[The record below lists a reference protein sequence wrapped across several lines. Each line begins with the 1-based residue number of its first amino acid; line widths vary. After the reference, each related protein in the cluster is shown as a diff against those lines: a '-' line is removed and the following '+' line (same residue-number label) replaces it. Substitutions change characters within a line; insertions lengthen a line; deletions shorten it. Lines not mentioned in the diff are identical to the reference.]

1 MKSKEDCI
9 HCGLC
14 RKHCSFLEKY
24 KLDIGQ
30 IEEREDLIYHCFLCG
45 KCTEVCPQNID
56 GREIILRMRQKQVKE
71 NQGKVKEKGYA
82 MLIKEKKDYLFRNY
96 QNATVKSVL
105 FTGCNFPSFY
115 PATTKYLIEKL
126 QKEKGI
132 GVVFDCCGKPIAELG
147 LKEQEERIIAEI
159 EQKLCREGVEEVIML
174 CPNCYFFLKS
184 RLKVKVVSIYEKLKE
199 FGWGEKIEGKINV
212 FPPCPDREKQT
223 LLEEIKVFLTEP
235 PNVIQ
240 DAQCCGLGGCAGKNE
255 PDLVDNMVENI
266 RKSGK
271 VYTYCA
277 SCSGNFARKGYTDTD
292 NLLVKILSRE
302 EKPDTA
308 KSIVNRKKM
317 KYWREES

>member
-184 RLKVKVVSIYEKLKE
+184 RLKVKVVSIYEK
-199 FGWGEKIEGKINV
+199 
-212 FPPCPDREKQT
+212 
-223 LLEEIKVFLTEP
+223 
-235 PNVIQ
+235 
-240 DAQCCGLGGCAGKNE
+240 
-255 PDLVDNMVENI
+255 
-266 RKSGK
+266 
-271 VYTYCA
+271 
-277 SCSGNFARKGYTDTD
+277 
-292 NLLVKILSRE
+292 
-302 EKPDTA
+302 
-308 KSIVNRKKM
+308 
-317 KYWREES
+317 

>member
-1 MKSKEDCI
+1 
-9 HCGLC
+9 
-14 RKHCSFLEKY
+14 
-24 KLDIGQ
+24 
-30 IEEREDLIYHCFLCG
+30 
-45 KCTEVCPQNID
+45 
-56 GREIILRMRQKQVKE
+56 
-71 NQGKVKEKGYA
+71 
-82 MLIKEKKDYLFRNY
+82 
-96 QNATVKSVL
+96 
-105 FTGCNFPSFY
+105 
-115 PATTKYLIEKL
+115 
-126 QKEKGI
+126 
-132 GVVFDCCGKPIAELG
+132 
-147 LKEQEERIIAEI
+147 
-159 EQKLCREGVEEVIML
+159 ML

-212 FPPCPDREKQT
+212 FPPCHDREKQS
-223 LLEEIKVFLTEP
+223 LFEEINVFLTEP

-308 KSIVNRKKM
+308 KSIVNRMKM

>member
-115 PATTKYLIEKL
+115 PKTTKRLVNELKKY
-126 QKEKGI
+126 GI
-132 GVVFDCCGKPIAELG
+132 GVAYDCCGKPIVELG
-147 LKEQEERIIAEI
+147 MKEDEKRIISQIQSELHKRKI
-159 EQKLCREGVEEVIML
+159 KEVIML
-174 CPNCYFFLKS
+174 CPNCYAYLKP
-184 RLKVKVVSIYEKLKE
+184 RMEEVKVVSIYEKLEE
-199 FGWGEKIEGKINV
+199 FGIGKKNLLPAKV
-212 FPPCPDREKQT
+212 FLPCPDREKKE
-223 LLEEIKVFLTEP
+223 LLGEIEQYIEGKLTPIEEV
-235 PNVIQ
+235 
-240 DAQCCGLGGCAGKNE
+240 QCCGLGGCAPVKEPELAKNMGAA
-255 PDLVDNMVENI
+255 LKN
-266 RKSGK
+266 SGGQK
-271 VYTYCA
+271 IYSYCA
-277 SCSGNFARKGYTDTD
+277 SCAGNLNRNGCKNVTHILTEILETD
-292 NLLVKILSRE
+292 
-302 EKPDTA
+302 EKADTG
-308 KSIVNRKKM
+308 KSMLNRM
-317 KYWREES
+317 KTKFI

>member
-1 MKSKEDCI
+1 MKSKKDCT

-14 RKHCSFLEKY
+14 QKNCSFLEKY

-71 NQGKVKEKGYA
+71 NNGKVKEKGYT
-82 MLIKEKKDYLFRNY
+82 MLIKEKQDYLFQNY
-96 QNATVKSVL
+96 QNAKTKSVL

-147 LKEQEERIIAEI
+147 LKEQEERIIAKI
-159 EQKLCREGVEEVIML
+159 EEKLSRRGVEEVIML

-212 FPPCPDREKQT
+212 FPPCPDRKTLE
-223 LLEEIKVFLTEP
+223 LLEEIKPFLTENP
-235 PNVIQ
+235 TVIQ

-277 SCSGNFARKGYTDTD
+277 SCSGNFARKGYMDTD
-292 NLLVKILSRE
+292 NLLVKILGME

-308 KSIVNRKKM
+308 KSIVNRMKM
-317 KYWREES
+317 KYWKGES

>member
-1 MKSKEDCI
+1 MKSKADCI

-105 FTGCNFPSFY
+105 FTGCNLPSFY

-223 LLEEIKVFLTEP
+223 LLEEIKVFLTDP

-308 KSIVNRKKM
+308 KSIVNRMKM

>member
-199 FGWGEKIEGKINV
+199 FGRGEKIEGKINV

-308 KSIVNRKKM
+308 KSIVNRMKM